1 MLYSILILVATL
13 PNSYL
18 ITFPPDWKQAWQ
30 PLPKCVWVSFLFLS
44 FFFII
49 FPKLNFVLASRRPL
63 GTSVISAFLFAL
75 ALLSMAF
82 MFRVR
87 SKSTGC
93 NSRKAWESLRKSDWW
108 LGEDGEHPSSVYC
121 VGAHVRSAEEGG
133 SGRGDSRGQK
143 TVVHTGNLGSGAPQT
158 DRTAVKTGKSR
169 KSTERQGLKWDSK
182 DRTWSRSKFDIS
194 QWCLRGEKSNNN
206 ELGNKRMGFSSQ
218 RGQSLTFQFCV
229 FWVLPRSLNFLSIK
243 RISRLLWRHSL
254 CSVWL

>member
-82 MFRVR
+82 TFRVR

-121 VGAHVRSAEEGG
+121 VGASACEKCW
-133 SGRGDSRGQK
+133 GRR
-143 TVVHTGNLGSGAPQT
+143 
-158 DRTAVKTGKSR
+158 
-169 KSTERQGLKWDSK
+169 EW
-182 DRTWSRSKFDIS
+182 
-194 QWCLRGEKSNNN
+194 
-206 ELGNKRMGFSSQ
+206 Q
-218 RGQSLTFQFCV
+218 RGQPWTEDGSTHWEPWLWSAPNGSYGRENGQVTEIHRKT
-229 FWVLPRSLNFLSIK
+229 RSKMGLK
-243 RISRLLWRHSL
+243 R
-254 CSVWL
+254 